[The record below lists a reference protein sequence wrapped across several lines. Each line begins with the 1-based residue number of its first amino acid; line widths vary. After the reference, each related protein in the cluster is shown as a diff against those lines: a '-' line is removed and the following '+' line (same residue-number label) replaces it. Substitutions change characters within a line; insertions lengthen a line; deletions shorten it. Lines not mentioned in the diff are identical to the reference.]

1 MMMVANALNTFDG
14 SKLRLTKRDWLRA
27 IVAGSAF
34 GLLLTMGL
42 TAMTA
47 WQCVGVCLPEIA
59 VNAGLSLAGGIFGI
73 GPIAAYGGQR

>member
-1 MMMVANALNTFDG
+1 MMIANTLNTFDG
-14 SKLRLTKRDWLRA
+14 SKLRLTKRDCLRA

-34 GLLLTMGL
+34 GLLLTIEL
-42 TAMTA
+42 TAITV